1 MKTVESDVEAFLSD
15 FKVKMNVFRV
25 IYTDREKNLQGLL
38 DLEIRSI
45 DRTEVLK
52 SLIVKDYYKGPTKDN
67 VNGPD
72 YWEFGKIVNRKEAYI
87 KITMGNEN
95 RPVICIS
102 FHLAERAIVYPFK

>member
-1 MKTVESDVEAFLSD
+1 METKEPDVEAFLND
-15 FKVKMNVFRV
+15 FKVKMNVFSV
-25 IYTDREKNLQGLL
+25 VYTDREKNLQGLF

-52 SLIVKDYYKGPTKDN
+52 SLMVKDYYKGPTKDN

-72 YWEFGKIVNRKEAYI
+72 YWEFGRIVNRKEAYI